1 MWKKILAGITLL
13 LAIGVGGQVMLPSE
27 ASAQDVW
34 VYTVRDSQYERGYQ
48 IFVMTETIQSNGN
61 NWVHVSTKNVRNGR
75 LVERV
80 DWRFNRMGD
89 EWRYATGKMRG
100 NDSRVYGGSTEA
112 ILNYCLAYINN

>member
-1 MWKKILAGITLL
+1 MWKRILAGIAFL
-13 LAIGVGGQVMLPSE
+13 LAVSAGGQMMLPSE

-34 VYTVRDSQYERGYQ
+34 VYTVHDSSYEQGYQ
-48 IFVMTETIQSNGN
+48 VFVMTETIQSNGN

-89 EWRYATGKMRG
+89 EWRYATGNMRG
-100 NDSRVYGGSTEA
+100 NDSRVYGGSAETV
-112 ILNYCLAYINN
+112 LNYCLAYINN